1 MKKILLIE
9 DDKTL
14 RENTAIFLRK
24 ANFEVETARDGEQG
38 MQKVLELFP
47 CLIICDIMMPKLNG
61 YELFEML
68 QEDPATAIIPFI
80 FQTAKGEKE
89 EVRKGMQL
97 GADDYI
103 TKPYD
108 FQDLLESVNIRLE
121 KQERL
126 LKFYDDK
133 YKALIENP
141 ISGVFIYQEDRFI
154 HVNSKFAGMFGYSQ
168 KEMLQKGFEN
178 IISPE
183 DCTDVN
189 DKIQQLLMNIIPGFD
204 VEINGLM
211 KDGSQLKIELYG
223 GLTKI
228 NGETA
233 LIGNAIGKGPGE
245 ITDVENFL
253 LKNIDKNELEKAIQV
268 LASDETYFSGITVS
282 LKRQDKPVIIKDDSG
297 HTKLS
302 KRELEVLKYIVQG
315 LKNQEIAEKM
325 FVSPRTADWHR
336 ANLISKTGSKNT
348 AELVMYAVK
357 YKLVDL

>member
-24 ANFEVETARDGEQG
+24 ANFEVETARNGEQG
-38 MQKVLELFP
+38 MQKVLEFFP
-47 CLIICDIMMPKLNG
+47 HLIVCDIMMPKMNG
-61 YELFEML
+61 YELFQML
-68 QEDPATAIIPFI
+68 QANPSTAIIPFI

-89 EVRKGMQL
+89 DIRKGMQL

-103 TKPYD
+103 TKPFD
-108 FQDLLESVNIRLE
+108 FQDLLESVNTRLE
-121 KQERL
+121 KQEKL
-126 LKFYDDK
+126 LKFYEDK
-133 YKALIENP
+133 YKALLENP

-154 HVNSKFAGMFGYSQ
+154 YVNSKFAGMFGYAE
-168 KEMLQKGFEN
+168 KEMQQKDFDDIVSG
-178 IISPE
+178 E
-183 DCTDVN
+183 DRAKVN
-189 DKIQQLLMNIIPGFD
+189 DKIQQLLMNIISGFD
-204 VEINGLM
+204 IEINGLH
-211 KDGSQLKIELYG
+211 KDGSFLKIEFSG
-223 GLTKI
+223 GLSKI

-233 LIGNAIGKGPGE
+233 LMGNALFKNPGE
-245 ITDVENFL
+245 ITDIGNFL

-268 LASDETYFSGITVS
+268 IARDETYFSGITVS
-282 LKRQDKPVIIKDDSG
+282 VKRQDKPVIVKDESG

-302 KRELEVLKYIVQG
+302 KREIEVLRYIVQG
-315 LKNQEIAEKM
+315 LRNQEIAEKM

-357 YKLVDL
+357 FKLVDL